1 LPWVHVD
8 VKEDHLRRLL
18 RNPLVGV
25 IELVW
30 NALDADASDVRVSL
44 GENELGGIDEVRVTD
59 DGTGMTPEFAVEV
72 FKLLGGSWKASAV
85 RSPGERPLH
94 GRSGEG
100 RWKAFGIGPRVRWE
114 TVAEVGDQRML
125 TVIEG
130 HANRLDGFEIGE
142 PTETERPT
150 GTVVTID
157 SFLEPPVG
165 LQGESARSKV
175 TTTFALAIEAYPIK
189 IFYDGVPLRP
199 GDFQLHR
206 ADYDLE
212 LPTAYGEATVT
223 VIEWAMNVDRLLY
236 LCDADGTPLQ
246 EVVPHIQAP
255 GFDFTGYL
263 RWAGFSEHLDLLLL
277 AEMGSPELEPV
288 MDKARERL
296 REHFRERSSEVTKR
310 VIENW
315 KQENAYPYEGEPRGT
330 VEKAER
336 DLFDVVALTAA
347 KTVNSS
353 GDAKAKRLQLR
364 LMRHALETD
373 PGALQEVLEN
383 VLELPPDRMEELRQL
398 LQQTTLAAIVTAA
411 RLITNRLKF
420 LEAMKLLVFDQD
432 SKAQLKE
439 RSQLHRILA
448 SETWLF
454 GEEYALTADDESLNT
469 VLTRHLSKLGR
480 DRLSD
485 DVEVLDLDGRRR
497 IVDLMLARSTEQ
509 AHNRLE
515 HLVVELKAPKV
526 KIGSE
531 QLTQIKTYAYA
542 VVADER
548 FDKVEVSWDFVVVSN
563 TLDEFAEHERNQ
575 TDRKEGL
582 LWQQDNVRIWVKTWA
597 EIIQTSEH
605 RLKFV
610 RRALEYA
617 PTQGD
622 ALDYLRVTHEKYLPS
637 TPEDAN

>member
-1 LPWVHVD
+1 
-8 VKEDHLRRLL
+8 
-18 RNPLVGV
+18 
-25 IELVW
+25 
-30 NALDADASDVRVSL
+30 
-44 GENELGGIDEVRVTD
+44 
-59 DGTGMTPEFAVEV
+59 
-72 FKLLGGSWKASAV
+72 
-85 RSPGERPLH
+85 
-94 GRSGEG
+94 
-100 RWKAFGIGPRVRWE
+100 
-114 TVAEVGDQRML
+114 
-125 TVIEG
+125 
-130 HANRLDGFEIGE
+130 
-142 PTETERPT
+142 
-150 GTVVTID
+150 
-157 SFLEPPVG
+157 
-165 LQGESARSKV
+165 
-175 TTTFALAIEAYPIK
+175 
-189 IFYDGVPLRP
+189 
-199 GDFQLHR
+199 
-206 ADYDLE
+206 
-212 LPTAYGEATVT
+212 
-223 VIEWAMNVDRLLY
+223 
-236 LCDADGTPLQ
+236 
-246 EVVPHIQAP
+246 
-255 GFDFTGYL
+255 
-263 RWAGFSEHLDLLLL
+263 
-277 AEMGSPELEPV
+277 
-288 MDKARERL
+288 
-296 REHFRERSSEVTKR
+296 
-310 VIENW
+310 
-315 KQENAYPYEGEPRGT
+315 
-330 VEKAER
+330 
-336 DLFDVVALTAA
+336 
-347 KTVNSS
+347 
-353 GDAKAKRLQLR
+353 
-364 LMRHALETD
+364 
-373 PGALQEVLEN
+373 
-383 VLELPPDRMEELRQL
+383 
-398 LQQTTLAAIVTAA
+398 
-411 RLITNRLKF
+411 
-420 LEAMKLLVFDQD
+420 MKLLVFDQD

-610 RRALEYA
+610 RRALEYT

-637 TPEDAN
+637 TPGDAN

>member
-1 LPWVHVD
+1 
-8 VKEDHLRRLL
+8 
-18 RNPLVGV
+18 
-25 IELVW
+25 
-30 NALDADASDVRVSL
+30 
-44 GENELGGIDEVRVTD
+44 
-59 DGTGMTPEFAVEV
+59 
-72 FKLLGGSWKASAV
+72 
-85 RSPGERPLH
+85 
-94 GRSGEG
+94 
-100 RWKAFGIGPRVRWE
+100 
-114 TVAEVGDQRML
+114 
-125 TVIEG
+125 
-130 HANRLDGFEIGE
+130 
-142 PTETERPT
+142 
-150 GTVVTID
+150 
-157 SFLEPPVG
+157 
-165 LQGESARSKV
+165 
-175 TTTFALAIEAYPIK
+175 
-189 IFYDGVPLRP
+189 
-199 GDFQLHR
+199 
-206 ADYDLE
+206 
-212 LPTAYGEATVT
+212 
-223 VIEWAMNVDRLLY
+223 
-236 LCDADGTPLQ
+236 
-246 EVVPHIQAP
+246 
-255 GFDFTGYL
+255 
-263 RWAGFSEHLDLLLL
+263 
-277 AEMGSPELEPV
+277 
-288 MDKARERL
+288 
-296 REHFRERSSEVTKR
+296 
-310 VIENW
+310 
-315 KQENAYPYEGEPRGT
+315 
-330 VEKAER
+330 
-336 DLFDVVALTAA
+336 
-347 KTVNSS
+347 
-353 GDAKAKRLQLR
+353 
-364 LMRHALETD
+364 MRHALETD
-373 PGALQEVLEN
+373 PGALQEVLDK